1 MNLGFI
7 SKLMSDRRRFIAIAS
22 LLSVVV
28 IVAVAS
34 LSSAW
39 SSRSAGL
46 ELSSHTGGTIDR
58 HHSPLIEFSRDIFD
72 DSTIASA
79 RVAGLLEIAIRNPAQ
94 PGPQPLESMK
104 RIPGETRFFGPETL
118 RFHPAQRLPS
128 CTAFVLLLSERFNSV
143 TGNDYAGPYRFEFD
157 TGPLNLVK
165 VEQIDFT
172 REGQVTVGLTFND
185 SVSPGALGEKL
196 TLLDGNGEDSPY
208 EILTAGSSAIYFAVR
223 TRKPVEE
230 AVVLLEAGLKGESG
244 PLGLSQTV
252 RRSVPLLFQLH
263 MQTVS
268 ASGGDGFARP
278 ELHLRFNHSI
288 DVGVAGRLKDW
299 FVVEPRVDFVARLY
313 DRHYWSRYPSQSKV
327 VLSGPFKAGTHYKVT
342 ALRGLPGQEGYLLSA
357 TASRHIYIPDRKAA
371 LAFERSAGFLSPRG
385 RRKLQMSTVNV
396 ETVLLSAQRVHSNN
410 LVLYLS
416 HLNQNRYY
424 SSANALFTR
433 KGEWK
438 EFSLGGPR
446 NEVVKSSFDLGQLLA
461 DEKSASSGVEGVWFV
476 EARAKTDRW
485 REDELLVTVTDIAL
499 SAMASEEGLLVWATS
514 ISGGKPLE
522 GVEISLWTANNQEL
536 VSARTDDEGLA
547 RMNGPF
553 DDRDGAPFVVL
564 GEQAGSVSYLELEAQ
579 SIQFVDFPVY
589 GRSYLAQGYDGFVY
603 SDRGVYRP
611 GDSVRIEAVVRDSW
625 LEEPGTFPVEFEILR
640 PDMKRFK
647 LLGSRVDDSGAA
659 GVSFKIPESSVTGS
673 YRVALRLP
681 GEDGRQLGSAR
692 FQVEDFVPSRMRLS
706 VSVDGAGNERKKD
719 ERPVETEGAGPR
731 RFHPGESVE
740 VVVAGEYLAGLPA
753 RGVVVEL
760 GWSLSKGAF
769 NPPGGAASGYVFGDS
784 SASPLNVTGVFGSA
798 KLDKDGRARFEVQ
811 IPTVDND
818 LPLVLALSAEASD
831 TSGRAVNTRL
841 ALDVDP
847 APFYVG
853 IRKGFKGVPRPGSSL
868 SFKCIALKA
877 NGQPADLDE
886 LALVLNRV
894 EWSTVMERNSAGHY
908 RYRSNKEIFEVESY
922 KVALADGRGELALE
936 LDEPGNYRVVLAD
949 KPSNR
954 TAAVEFWVRAPGYYW
969 NSSGNMDKPEAL
981 QVEVLSR
988 LLYPGDEARVMIR
1001 APFPGTLLLTTETD
1015 RVLSHRVIEMKTNHM
1030 EVAIPVPDIPFGN
1043 AYVAASV
1050 IRGVD
1055 PGQKWRPHRAYGIAP
1070 LWIDYSER
1078 QLLVSL
1084 QAPEDLRPGA
1094 SGAALVSVAGQDGE
1108 PCQAQVSLA
1117 LVDEGILAWTDYSTP
1132 DPWNFF
1138 YGRQRA
1144 HAVAHSD
1151 IYSHLLPEAGLETK
1165 AARPGGGSEGEGF
1178 DSGSRL
1184 NPVKSKR
1191 FQCTALWLG
1200 TFSTDSEGRVLANF
1214 ELPDFSGELRMMAI
1228 AHSGARF
1235 GSAENYIK
1243 VRSPLHLEL
1252 GLPRFVAPSDRF
1264 VATIDLFNETG
1275 ARGIA
1280 ELDWDLVGPL
1290 ESSTKAVTDL
1300 AFASAHTRQVGLE
1313 DGDTRRL
1320 YHGVKALESV
1330 GVAQV
1335 RIRANLG
1342 KETTE
1347 LKVELPV
1354 RPAAPRIVSTRSGAV
1369 TASSSLELKLGSL
1382 ALAGT
1387 ANHRLCFSPIP
1398 DLDLL
1403 GSLHYLISYPH
1414 GCLEQTTS
1422 KVFPLLYLKELG
1434 EMLSSQYGSAQ
1445 VSLGQR
1451 GAEIDM
1457 YVQTGINRLL
1467 SMLNVNGWF
1476 GMWPGY
1482 RTRWY
1487 WGTVY
1492 AAHFLVE
1499 ARKAGIDVPEQ
1510 ELGQVLDALAEEV
1523 REASIW
1529 GKRRQGAYAI
1539 YVLAL
1544 AGRDEGL
1551 EGRISFLLE
1560 KDQAETVSG
1569 KPGLSTEDRFLLGAA
1584 LSALGRAQKARTI
1597 LGEALPAPTGE
1608 RQTHGAL
1615 TSPARESALMLS
1627 TLLDVD
1633 PASPQVA
1640 ALVTRLHGYRVS
1652 GRWGNTQE
1660 NAYALLALGKYARQ
1674 HGNEGSNY
1682 TASIRVGEAA
1692 VLVLEAG
1699 ESKVLEGDYSGQTVS
1714 VSLEGDG
1721 VLHWFLVEE
1730 GVPVDGKVEELDSG
1744 LEVRRRYLDG
1754 DGNEVVDGTVSHGEV
1769 VQVEVSLKSSSNH
1782 SNLVITDLLPAGLE
1796 VENPRL
1802 SPPKKEDKKS
1812 QDPRILKLAHMDIRD
1827 DRVLFYVPR
1836 MLRGHAVYRYA
1847 ARAVTRGDFILPVIT
1862 AESMY
1867 DAGIFSR
1874 HGAGRL
1880 IVGGTRKD

>member
-72 DSTIASA
+72 ESTIASA

-104 RIPGETRFFGPETL
+104 RIPGETHFFGSKTL
-118 RFHPAQRLPS
+118 RFHPAQRLPA

-185 SVSPGALGEKL
+185 SVSPGELGETL

-208 EILTAGSSAIYFAVR
+208 EILTAGSSASYFAVR

-252 RRSVPLLFQLH
+252 RRSVPLLFQLR

-268 ASGGDGFARP
+268 VSGNDGFARP

-299 FVVEPRVDFVARLY
+299 FVVEPPVDFVARLY

-327 VLSGPFKAGTHYKVT
+327 VLSGPFKAGTRYKVT
-342 ALRGLPGQEGYLLSA
+342 ALRGLPGQEGYLLNA
-357 TASRHIYIPDRKAA
+357 TAARHIYIPDRKAA
-371 LAFERSAGFLSPRG
+371 LAFERSSGFLSPRG

-396 ETVLLSAQRVHSNN
+396 ESVLLSAQRVHSNN

-461 DEKSASSGVEGVWFV
+461 DEKSASSEVEGVWFV
-476 EARAKTDRW
+476 EARDKTDRW

-681 GEDGRQLGSAR
+681 GEDGRQLGSAS

-706 VSVDGAGNERKKD
+706 VSVDGVGNERKKD

-831 TSGRAVNTRL
+831 TSGRAV
-841 ALDVDP
+841 
-847 APFYVG
+847 
-853 IRKGFKGVPRPGSSL
+853 
-868 SFKCIALKA
+868 
-877 NGQPADLDE
+877 
-886 LALVLNRV
+886 
-894 EWSTVMERNSAGHY
+894 
-908 RYRSNKEIFEVESY
+908 
-922 KVALADGRGELALE
+922 
-936 LDEPGNYRVVLAD
+936 
-949 KPSNR
+949 
-954 TAAVEFWVRAPGYYW
+954 
-969 NSSGNMDKPEAL
+969 
-981 QVEVLSR
+981 
-988 LLYPGDEARVMIR
+988 
-1001 APFPGTLLLTTETD
+1001 
-1015 RVLSHRVIEMKTNHM
+1015 
-1030 EVAIPVPDIPFGN
+1030 
-1043 AYVAASV
+1043 
-1050 IRGVD
+1050 
-1055 PGQKWRPHRAYGIAP
+1055 
-1070 LWIDYSER
+1070 
-1078 QLLVSL
+1078 
-1084 QAPEDLRPGA
+1084 
-1094 SGAALVSVAGQDGE
+1094 
-1108 PCQAQVSLA
+1108 
-1117 LVDEGILAWTDYSTP
+1117 
-1132 DPWNFF
+1132 
-1138 YGRQRA
+1138 
-1144 HAVAHSD
+1144 
-1151 IYSHLLPEAGLETK
+1151 
-1165 AARPGGGSEGEGF
+1165 
-1178 DSGSRL
+1178 
-1184 NPVKSKR
+1184 
-1191 FQCTALWLG
+1191 
-1200 TFSTDSEGRVLANF
+1200 
-1214 ELPDFSGELRMMAI
+1214 
-1228 AHSGARF
+1228 
-1235 GSAENYIK
+1235 
-1243 VRSPLHLEL
+1243 
-1252 GLPRFVAPSDRF
+1252 
-1264 VATIDLFNETG
+1264 
-1275 ARGIA
+1275 
-1280 ELDWDLVGPL
+1280 
-1290 ESSTKAVTDL
+1290 
-1300 AFASAHTRQVGLE
+1300 
-1313 DGDTRRL
+1313 
-1320 YHGVKALESV
+1320 
-1330 GVAQV
+1330 
-1335 RIRANLG
+1335 
-1342 KETTE
+1342 
-1347 LKVELPV
+1347 
-1354 RPAAPRIVSTRSGAV
+1354 
-1369 TASSSLELKLGSL
+1369 
-1382 ALAGT
+1382 
-1387 ANHRLCFSPIP
+1387 
-1398 DLDLL
+1398 
-1403 GSLHYLISYPH
+1403 
-1414 GCLEQTTS
+1414 
-1422 KVFPLLYLKELG
+1422 
-1434 EMLSSQYGSAQ
+1434 
-1445 VSLGQR
+1445 
-1451 GAEIDM
+1451 
-1457 YVQTGINRLL
+1457 
-1467 SMLNVNGWF
+1467 
-1476 GMWPGY
+1476 
-1482 RTRWY
+1482 
-1487 WGTVY
+1487 
-1492 AAHFLVE
+1492 
-1499 ARKAGIDVPEQ
+1499 
-1510 ELGQVLDALAEEV
+1510 
-1523 REASIW
+1523 
-1529 GKRRQGAYAI
+1529 
-1539 YVLAL
+1539 
-1544 AGRDEGL
+1544 
-1551 EGRISFLLE
+1551 
-1560 KDQAETVSG
+1560 
-1569 KPGLSTEDRFLLGAA
+1569 
-1584 LSALGRAQKARTI
+1584 
-1597 LGEALPAPTGE
+1597 
-1608 RQTHGAL
+1608 
-1615 TSPARESALMLS
+1615 
-1627 TLLDVD
+1627 
-1633 PASPQVA
+1633 
-1640 ALVTRLHGYRVS
+1640 
-1652 GRWGNTQE
+1652 
-1660 NAYALLALGKYARQ
+1660 
-1674 HGNEGSNY
+1674 
-1682 TASIRVGEAA
+1682 
-1692 VLVLEAG
+1692 
-1699 ESKVLEGDYSGQTVS
+1699 
-1714 VSLEGDG
+1714 
-1721 VLHWFLVEE
+1721 
-1730 GVPVDGKVEELDSG
+1730 
-1744 LEVRRRYLDG
+1744 
-1754 DGNEVVDGTVSHGEV
+1754 
-1769 VQVEVSLKSSSNH
+1769 
-1782 SNLVITDLLPAGLE
+1782 
-1796 VENPRL
+1796 
-1802 SPPKKEDKKS
+1802 
-1812 QDPRILKLAHMDIRD
+1812 
-1827 DRVLFYVPR
+1827 
-1836 MLRGHAVYRYA
+1836 
-1847 ARAVTRGDFILPVIT
+1847 
-1862 AESMY
+1862 
-1867 DAGIFSR
+1867 
-1874 HGAGRL
+1874 
-1880 IVGGTRKD
+1880 